1 MRIYIIGP
9 VGSGKT
15 TLSKKLANKYHTKS
29 YELDKVVWDDSNGN
43 HKRNFIE
50 RDQLFQK
57 IIQHKSWII
66 EDVGRK
72 CFVEGVKKA
81 DVVYYIALPIT
92 TLLYRV
98 VRRWIHQRRGYEAYS
113 YPPTF
118 QSLIQMMG
126 WAIKNWFQRHEKL
139 LWIRDNTDKLI
150 ILRKKDFSHYE

>member
-1 MRIYIIGP
+1 MKIYIIGP

-15 TLSKKLANKYHTKS
+15 TLSKKLSNKYHTKS

-43 HKRNFIE
+43 CKRSSVE

-66 EDVGRK
+66 EDIGRK
-72 CFVEGVKKA
+72 CFIEGVKKA
-81 DVVYYIALPIT
+81 DIVYYFALPIT

-98 VRRWIHQRRGYEAYS
+98 VRRWIRQRRGYERYS

-118 QSLIQMMG
+118 RSLIQMMG
-126 WAIKNWFQRHEKL
+126 WAIKNRLQRHEKL
-139 LWIRDNTDKLI
+139 LWIRENTDKLI
-150 ILRKKDFSHYE
+150 ILRKKDLSHYE